1 MTSYEKTRKQY
12 AGSKEEQEKRK
23 FEAGLKWYM
32 TNKESAIKRIE
43 PGFDGF
49 NKDYRTNVSYVQ
61 YEDEYMNYLYNGN
74 AGKMGRQMVLFEE
87 KCALVYKNRI

>member
-12 AGSKEEQEKRK
+12 AGSKEHQERCK

-32 TNKESAIKRIE
+32 ETKESTIRRIV

-49 NKDYRTNVSYVQ
+49 NKDYRTNISYIQ
-61 YEDEYMNYLYNGN
+61 YEDEYMSYLHNGN
-74 AGKMGRQMVLFEE
+74 AGKMGKQIALFEE
-87 KCALVYKNRI
+87 KYKEVYKNRI